1 MSDKSRSLEL
11 ELEELFDI
19 RHAKVKTEKHI
30 SQEAMEAQRDI
41 RVITHMFRDGIPD
54 VTIPINSHEA
64 IKWDSQSKRLLL
76 VSNESSQ
83 ILEATS
89 RQTMIR
95 VRPHLSFL
103 VKAAKE
109 FYKN

>member
-1 MSDKSRSLEL
+1 MLEKSRTLEN

-19 RHAKVKTEKHI
+19 RYAKKRSEKNLNL
-30 SQEAMEAQRDI
+30 EAMEAQRDI

-54 VTIPINSHEA
+54 IMISLGDHEF
-64 IKWDSQSKRLLL
+64 IKWDSGPKRLIFIT
-76 VSNESSQ
+76 NEASFA
-83 ILEATS
+83 LEGAS
-89 RQTMIR
+89 RELMVK

-103 VKAAKE
+103 VKRAQD